1 MYVSKIFTIL
11 KNHEIPMQFM
21 ALFGHSWEEK
31 AQLVQKNQPN
41 ESTVAKPHLAT
52 SSNDNSTEEYIC
64 VFMYY
69 VLVYIILCIALH
81 KKKNIASCCR
91 ALLLVNV

>member
-1 MYVSKIFTIL
+1 
-11 KNHEIPMQFM
+11 MQLM

-52 SSNDNSTEEYIC
+52 SSIAMIIVQKNT
-64 VFMYY
+64 Y
-69 VLVYIILCIALH
+69 VYLCIMY
-81 KKKNIASCCR
+81 
-91 ALLLVNV
+91 

>member
-1 MYVSKIFTIL
+1 
-11 KNHEIPMQFM
+11 MQFM

-52 SSNDNSTEEYIC
+52 SSIAMIIVQKNT
-64 VFMYY
+64 Y
-69 VLVYIILCIALH
+69 VYLCIMYP
-81 KKKNIASCCR
+81 I
-91 ALLLVNV
+91 

>member
-1 MYVSKIFTIL
+1 MKSQCNSCPCLAI
-11 KNHEIPMQFM
+11 HEKK
-21 ALFGHSWEEK
+21 K

-52 SSNDNSTEEYIC
+52 SSIAMIIGSTEEYIC
-64 VFMYY
+64 VFMY
-69 VLVYIILCIALH
+69 VLCIILCIALH